1 MDTKDPLSA
10 LIFEDIKA
18 ADRKKLAELLKP
30 FIQIDGTTKEFS
42 FLSAF
47 SRLGSNEDKLEILL
61 AAVKA
66 RALVFDFV
74 DGLLPKEA
82 IDLGV
87 MPPGS
92 TKTAIKRLY
101 DTHRIRKDKG
111 GRYSLPN
118 HRLPEIVERFGNRQG
133 KKL

>member
-1 MDTKDPLSA
+1 MDTNDPLSA
-10 LIFEDIKA
+10 LITEDVKA

-30 FIQIDGTTKEFS
+30 FIQIDGASQEFS
-42 FLSAF
+42 FLPVF
-47 SRLGSNEDKLEILL
+47 SRLESNEDKLEIVL
-61 AAVKA
+61 AAAKA
-66 RALVFDFV
+66 RALLFNSV

-111 GRYSLPN
+111 GRYFLPN
-118 HRLPEIVERFGNRQG
+118 HRALEIAERFGNKQG
-133 KKL
+133 EKS